1 VAKHEYMLG
10 PPSVYGP
17 VRGESLRM
25 LGVEA
30 ERMADHVVGHH
41 PTMLGAGKTKHA
53 VDSNSRLED
62 RLHPCIMTI
71 VLRLCKTMAAVEFSP
86 RVLRHNC
93 SNNSSTV
100 NSR

>member
-1 VAKHEYMLG
+1 
-10 PPSVYGP
+10 
-17 VRGESLRM
+17 M

-62 RLHPCIMTI
+62 RMSWAWSARQT
-71 VLRLCKTMAAVEFSP
+71 RQ
-86 RVLRHNC
+86 
-93 SNNSSTV
+93 TV
-100 NSR
+100 KPKAKGV